1 MEYFEIHKNFKDF
14 SEDIFLKPNIY
25 NDLSDNNNVRRER
38 KALMSYW
45 LLFIMNGMYFF
56 YE

>member
-1 MEYFEIHKNFKDF
+1 MEYFEIHKNFNGF
-14 SEDIFLKPNIY
+14 SKDIFLKPNIY
-25 NDLSDNNNVRRER
+25 NNLSDNNNVRRER
-38 KALMSYW
+38 KALMLYW